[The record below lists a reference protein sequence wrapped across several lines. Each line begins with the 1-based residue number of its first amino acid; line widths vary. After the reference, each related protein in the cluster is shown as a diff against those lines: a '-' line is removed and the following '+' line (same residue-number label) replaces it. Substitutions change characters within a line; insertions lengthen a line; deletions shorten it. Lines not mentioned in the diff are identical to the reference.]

1 VRAVT
6 DGRPG
11 RGFTLVELLVGLVLG
26 GVVLAGAYGVLLSSQ
41 RFYRAQAAILEVHQ
55 GVRAAVQV
63 LVAELRDLDPGGG
76 DIVAIGPD
84 SISIHAPRRLAFVC
98 ANPRTGGRLVV
109 RDTLSYGFRAVD
121 PARDRALVLCD
132 GGAAAAEPGWLDVAV
147 TSATAGA
154 RCDDGAAG
162 TALVVAAPPG
172 ALDSVPDGSPV
183 RTYEREV
190 YRLYADDGGSWWL
203 GERAFTDGGWA
214 AISPVA
220 GPLQARTGVRF
231 AYLDSAGTPTADP
244 RAVAR
249 ISIAIRG
256 LSSAPVPGSGGHQVR
271 FADSLLTVVRPRNGR
286 AAAP

>member
-1 VRAVT
+1 VQTVT
-6 DGRPG
+6 AGRTS
-11 RGFTLVELLVGLVLG
+11 RGFTLVELLVGLALS
-26 GVVLAGAYGVLLSSQ
+26 GVVLTGAYRVLLSCQ
-41 RFYRAQAAILEVHQ
+41 QFFRTQAAILEVHQ
-55 GVRAAVQV
+55 GVRAAAQV
-63 LVAELRDLDPGGG
+63 LVAELRGLDPTGG

-109 RDTLSYGFRAVD
+109 RDTLSFGFRAVD
-121 PARDRALVLCD
+121 PARDRALILRD
-132 GGAAAAEPGWLDVAV
+132 GSAAAAEPAWLDVAV
-147 TSATAGA
+147 TSTTAGA

-162 TALVVAAPPG
+162 TAVVVAAAPG

-220 GPLQARTGVRF
+220 GPLQGRSGLLFSYADAAG
-231 AYLDSAGTPTADP
+231 SATADP
-244 RAVAR
+244 RVVAR
-249 ISIAIRG
+249 ITIGIRG
-256 LSSAPVPGSGGHQVR
+256 LSSAPVPVAGGRQVR
-271 FADSLLTVVRPRNGR
+271 FSDSLQVVVWPRNGR
-286 AAAP
+286 RAAP